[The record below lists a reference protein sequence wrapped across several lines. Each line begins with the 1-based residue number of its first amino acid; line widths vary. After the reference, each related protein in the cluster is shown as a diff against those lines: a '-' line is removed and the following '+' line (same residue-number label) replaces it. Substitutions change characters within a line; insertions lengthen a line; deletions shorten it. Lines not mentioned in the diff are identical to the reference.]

1 MRENRRDMKV
11 SLHGYQSKI
20 EECKEESLHD
30 REGVTGE
37 KKDFRET

>member
-1 MRENRRDMKV
+1 MKG

-20 EECKEESLHD
+20 EESKEQSVHD

-37 KKDFRET
+37 KKVFREA